1 MSQQVSIVWTFNTEA
16 EIWNMHLEEFAR
28 KAAYSLILLMEVSV
42 EFGVACADA
51 EKNKII
57 SVTSKFTISKPGNSK
72 P

>member
-1 MSQQVSIVWTFNTEA
+1 
-16 EIWNMHLEEFAR
+16 MHLEEFAR